1 MLLARIILLLA
12 GAYALV
18 GLLVAIAF
26 AARGVDRVDA
36 GARGAPAGFRL
47 LIIPGAAALWPVVLR
62 WWARA
67 GARRAAPLHGPE
79 VGS

>member
-1 MLLARIILLLA
+1 MLLARVILLLT

-36 GARGAPAGFRL
+36 GARSAPAGFRL

-67 GARRAAPLHGPE
+67 DARGASPSHGPR
-79 VGS
+79 VNP